1 MRNATM
7 CGGILNIQ
15 FRRGATTCLDEQYNM
30 FVALSL
36 KYYGINGFFIYTNEF
51 LILYLYN
58 YG

>member
-36 KYYGINGFFIYTNEF
+36 KYYGINGFFSIQMNF
-51 LILYLYN
+51 
-58 YG
+58 